1 MSDGFL
7 LRALA
12 VADADELVIY
22 PDSAVLRK
30 QLPLFLGAAV
40 TPNSLACCCYSF
52 ALTNDTGSRLYVYVL
67 KEGSVSFCA
76 ITAQEQQTP
85 LFALLASLIQLA
97 AADASAGLLERAVQ
111 LLCDALLPP
120 SPGTALRIVLP
131 ALHGSCRLECE
142 LGGRRDH
149 LRNGYREVSRRAE
162 PGGGGLRFSHV
173 LRERH
178 RHRVGFPLGLQ
189 RDGKGQQY
197 AARRHT
203 RRDRGQRRAR
213 LRRYNQAHRVQRGGG
228 DVGDAAGEAED
239 HTDGE
244 CRWRR
249 RG

>member
-1 MSDGFL
+1 MACGVWREEMSDGFL

-67 KEGSVSFCA
+67 KEGSVSFCT

-131 ALHGSCRLECE
+131 TL
-142 LGGRRDH
+142 
-149 LRNGYREVSRRAE
+149 
-162 PGGGGLRFSHV
+162 GGGLCQLECQLGANAPAGQLPAADELLFDAISA
-173 LRERH
+173 
-178 RHRVGFPLGLQ
+178 LGLSQ
-189 RDGKGQQY
+189 ALEVWG
-197 AARRHT
+197 ALLLE
-203 RRDRGQRRAR
+203 RAV
-213 LRRYNQAHRVQRGGG
+213 LLLSDCVPLLSATAHG
-228 DVGDAAGEAED
+228 
-239 HTDGE
+239 
-244 CRWRR
+244 
-249 RG
+249 

>member
-22 PDSAVLRK
+22 PNSAVLRK

-40 TPNSLACCCYSF
+40 SPNSLACCCYSF

-120 SPGTALRIVLP
+120 SPGTSLRIVLP
-131 ALHGSCRLECE
+131 ALGSCRLECQLGANAPAGQLPAADE
-142 LGGRRDH
+142 LLFDAI
-149 LRNGYREVSRRAE
+149 SA
-162 PGGGGLRFSHV
+162 
-173 LRERH
+173 
-178 RHRVGFPLGLQ
+178 LGLSQ
-189 RDGKGQQY
+189 ALEVWG
-197 AARRHT
+197 ALLLE
-203 RRDRGQRRAR
+203 RAV
-213 LRRYNQAHRVQRGGG
+213 LLLSDCVPLLSATAHG
-228 DVGDAAGEAED
+228 
-239 HTDGE
+239 
-244 CRWRR
+244 
-249 RG
+249 

>member
-1 MSDGFL
+1 MACGVWREEMSDGFL

-131 ALHGSCRLECE
+131 TLGGSCRLECQLGANAPAGQLPAADE
-142 LGGRRDH
+142 LLFDAI
-149 LRNGYREVSRRAE
+149 SA
-162 PGGGGLRFSHV
+162 
-173 LRERH
+173 
-178 RHRVGFPLGLQ
+178 LGLSQ
-189 RDGKGQQY
+189 ALEVWG
-197 AARRHT
+197 ALLLE
-203 RRDRGQRRAR
+203 RAV
-213 LRRYNQAHRVQRGGG
+213 LLLSDCVPLLSATAHG
-228 DVGDAAGEAED
+228 
-239 HTDGE
+239 
-244 CRWRR
+244 
-249 RG
+249 

>member
-1 MSDGFL
+1 MACGVWREEMSDGFL

-22 PDSAVLRK
+22 RDSAVLRK

-131 ALHGSCRLECE
+131 ALGSCRLECQLGANAPAGQLPAADE
-142 LGGRRDH
+142 LLFDAI
-149 LRNGYREVSRRAE
+149 SA
-162 PGGGGLRFSHV
+162 
-173 LRERH
+173 
-178 RHRVGFPLGLQ
+178 LGLS
-189 RDGKGQQY
+189 
-197 AARRHT
+197 
-203 RRDRGQRRAR
+203 
-213 LRRYNQAHRVQRGGG
+213 QALEVWGALLLERPVLLLSDCVPLLSATAH
-228 DVGDAAGEAED
+228 GE
-239 HTDGE
+239 G
-244 CRWRR
+244 
-249 RG
+249 